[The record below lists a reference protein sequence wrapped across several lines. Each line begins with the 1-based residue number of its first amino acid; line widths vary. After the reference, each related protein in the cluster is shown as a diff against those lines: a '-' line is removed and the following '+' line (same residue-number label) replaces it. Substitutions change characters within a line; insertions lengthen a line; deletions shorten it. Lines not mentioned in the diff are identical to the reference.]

1 MTEKQFAED
10 CTKNE
15 ETKQKNTR
23 IFQIITM
30 TALALFWVGYYYA
43 LYRGND
49 RNMSNYS
56 IMILALTLINSD
68 ILFVGRKTEHRILK
82 ILVEL
87 NAMLVFI
94 CAVITIIQV
103 IVK

>member
-1 MTEKQFAED
+1 MTEKQFVED
-10 CTKNE
+10 CTKKE

-30 TALALFWVGYYYA
+30 TALALFWVGYFYA

-56 IMILALTLINSD
+56 IMVLALSLLNSD
-68 ILFVGRKTEHRILK
+68 ILFVGKKTEHRILK

-87 NAMLVFI
+87 NAALVFI